1 MLLLLNF
8 RCKLLHQASSP
19 AGISFDPCT
28 PTKPSY
34 TRSASLPAESHLV
47 TCANPAKV
55 SCKKQLE
62 CLAQLYSSCI
72 AGEDTEDVK
81 LTFLW
86 ALNLH
91 VCCEREIDG
100 KWKLWDSYSVQTN
113 DIWKKKA
120 SQYCYLNKWILGK
133 SVGKEVSLMQY
144 SELQSTEVVCPIWNQ
159 TVP

>member
-1 MLLLLNF
+1 MLHGREGHLLAAWLLWIILSHVVVLLLLNF

-19 AGISFDPCT
+19 AGMSFDPGT

-72 AGEDTEDVK
+72 AGEDTEDVR
-81 LTFLW
+81 LT
-86 ALNLH
+86 
-91 VCCEREIDG
+91 
-100 KWKLWDSYSVQTN
+100 
-113 DIWKKKA
+113 
-120 SQYCYLNKWILGK
+120 
-133 SVGKEVSLMQY
+133 SL
-144 SELQSTEVVCPIWNQ
+144 
-159 TVP
+159 